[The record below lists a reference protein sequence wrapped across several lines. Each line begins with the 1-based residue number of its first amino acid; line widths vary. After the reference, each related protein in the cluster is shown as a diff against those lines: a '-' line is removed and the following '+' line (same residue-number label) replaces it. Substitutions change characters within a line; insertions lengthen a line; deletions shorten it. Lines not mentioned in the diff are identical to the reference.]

1 VFGLYNTLLHMALLV
16 SLPLWPF
23 VLFSRRRFYR
33 GFLERLGRY
42 PTSTKAS
49 LAGGQPIWIH
59 AASVGEV
66 KSAAPLIDEIK
77 AAFPEQ
83 KILLSTMTVTGR
95 EFAKKSVAGTD
106 AVVYFPLD
114 VPWVVAN
121 TLRQLDPSL
130 VVLLETEVWPNFIH
144 ASHRRGVPVVMLSGR
159 VSARSERRYQR
170 FGGVF
175 VRVLREISAF
185 GMQDRVDA
193 DRLLR
198 LGVAPSKV
206 LITGSLKRAESAW
219 PKTPAALDT
228 VTGYQSRPVVV
239 VGSTHRGEE
248 EIFIESL
255 TELHAEFPDV
265 LLIIA
270 PRHPERFDEVETL
283 LRRGRHRYRKR
294 SEAGPV
300 DLEGYQVLLVDSLG
314 ELPWIYGWADVVFVG
329 GTLVNV
335 GGHNLIEPGRWGKPI
350 LLGPHTA
357 NVAEV
362 AKAMID
368 GGGAI
373 QVRTKDELVH
383 QLARL
388 LANKERAVDMG
399 RRAQV
404 MATSDRRVLSD
415 TMAMVRR
422 VLQPGAP
429 PTRVNAH

>member
-1 VFGLYNTLLHMALLV
+1 MALLV

-23 VLFSRRRFYR
+23 VLFSRRRLYR

-49 LAGGQPIWIH
+49 LASGQPIWIH

-66 KSAAPLIDEIK
+66 KSAVPLIDEIK
-77 AAFPEQ
+77 AGFPEQ
-83 KILLSTMTVTGR
+83 KIVLSTMTATGR
-95 EFAKKSVAGTD
+95 EVAKESVSGAD

-114 VPWVVAN
+114 VPWVVETAF
-121 TLRQLDPSL
+121 RQLEPCL

-144 ASHRRGVPVVMLSGR
+144 ALHRRGVPVVLLSGR
-159 VSARSERRYQR
+159 LSARSERRYQR
-170 FGGVF
+170 FAGVF

-185 GMQDRVDA
+185 GMQDRLSA
-193 DRLLR
+193 ERLLR
-198 LGVAPSKV
+198 LGVPPSKV
-206 LITGSLKRAESAW
+206 SVTGSLKRAEFAS
-219 PKTPAALDT
+219 PKAPAALDT
-228 VTGYQSRPVVV
+228 VAGYQSRPVVV
-239 VGSTHRGEE
+239 IGSTHRGEE

-255 TELHAEFPDV
+255 TDLRARFPNV

-270 PRHPERFDEVETL
+270 PRHPERFAEVETL
-283 LRRGRHRYRKR
+283 LRRGRLRYRKR
-294 SEAGPV
+294 SEIGPV
-300 DLEGYQVLLVDSLG
+300 DLADCEVLLVDSVG

-350 LLGPHTA
+350 LFGPHTA
-357 NVAEV
+357 NVAEL

-373 QVRTKDELVH
+373 QIRTRHELVH
-383 QLARL
+383 RLTCL

-404 MATSDRRVLSD
+404 VATSDRKVLFD
-415 TMAMVRR
+415 TMAMVHR
-422 VLQPGAP
+422 VLQLRARS
-429 PTRVNAH
+429 TRVSAH